1 MLKGILPL
9 MAMVY
14 ASIGFSQHLFRAI
27 IKDAENKQILPGAT
41 VILKGTVLFSGYP
54 VHGFFFHSFHF

>member
-1 MLKGILPL
+1 